1 MIDGKRKLSNYKWPV
16 HKMHISNVTVN
27 GCQVLPVWT
36 ADCLKS
42 KCAFKS
48 KTLKA
53 VFCLNI
59 SVHFYM
65 AECVQFNL
73 FQSKRFLYIDS
84 VGFLHYVF
92 FFGMKKSLPQSR
104 YVIHLSEER
113 NTPGKPKEPSLSG
126 KHCQNELQ
134 NVSVRLSLS
143 SNNSPAKLEMAMKA
157 RSTKPGFSGE
167 SSSVAGGLDC
177 WSFLCRH

>member
-1 MIDGKRKLSNYKWPV
+1 
-16 HKMHISNVTVN
+16 MHISNVTVN

-92 FFGMKKSLPQSR
+92 FFWEWKKSATIKVCNTSFRREKHTRKAQRTKLVRQTLPKRVAKCVSSPFPIFQQLTSKAGNGHEST
-104 YVIHLSEER
+104 I
-113 NTPGKPKEPSLSG
+113 
-126 KHCQNELQ
+126 NEARFFRGILLRCW
-134 NVSVRLSLS
+134 RLGL
-143 SNNSPAKLEMAMKA
+143 LEF
-157 RSTKPGFSGE
+157 P
-167 SSSVAGGLDC
+167 VPPLN
-177 WSFLCRH
+177 